1 MKVICAWCIRDGR
14 RGFLREKAPLE
25 DPRETHGLCD
35 EHFRGINSNGASA
48 GIRTSL
54 LYRFIG
60 RWLPS
65 LSTWALSSICRKKD
79 QGKESRL

>member
-1 MKVICAWCIRDGR
+1 MAQVLLRSMWGAKNVQGGLVKVICAWCIRDGR

-35 EHFRGINSNGASA
+35 EHFREIHSNETTPSK
-48 GIRTSL
+48 RL

-60 RWLPS
+60 RL
-65 LSTWALSSICRKKD
+65 LSALSIR
-79 QGKESRL
+79 